1 MVRVVAFLLINKET
15 NGESH
20 LYGYCYLNPV
30 IYHHPDLL
38 QVCSEPLVLALS
50 PALP

>member
-20 LYGYCYLNPV
+20 LHGYCYLNPG
-30 IYHHPDLL
+30 PDLL